1 MALRGY
7 YVYPNHKIESEI
19 IENPLNNNNNNNN
32 NKGKII
38 QTNIISTI
46 SFYYKDKK
54 EPEDKKELV
63 FVINK
68 FFNLI
73 NPYAKYQGEYFAFMV
88 IRIIHDLNELEK
100 NDAMIGYSQNPFY
113 STFLYNKLK
122 TVKDL
127 ILLNGREW
135 KLSIILGPFT
145 LQKNCIDCCRSW
157 VMGTRGIPSKQF
169 RALELQKEYGVNYF
183 TSDYQNVDVLESLV
197 KKLPKKYYETFNQLK
212 KGK

>member
-7 YVYPNHKIESEI
+7 YVYPTHIIESEI
-19 IENPLNNNNNNNN
+19 IENTVNNN
-32 NKGKII
+32 NKGKIV

-54 EPEDKKELV
+54 KEETDKKELV

-88 IRIIHDLNELEK
+88 IRIIHDFNELEK

-122 TVKDL
+122 TETDL

-135 KLSIILGPFT
+135 KLSIILGPFI
-145 LQKNCIDCCRSW
+145 LQKNCVEACKAW
-157 VMGTRGIPSKQF
+157 VRGTRGITSKQF

-183 TSDYQNVDVLESLV
+183 TSDFLNVDYLEHLV
-197 KKLPKKYYETFNQLK
+197 QKLPKKYHETFNELK